1 MGSNW
6 FSEAVKMASFN
17 FRRGLILLNMKKQT
31 AIKKAALSTSGKAL
45 GGGVPKHFKDYNLHG
60 GEKQHLPIGVDIG
73 TREVVGFGV
82 NGTEMYVDDLHH
94 PFPAIRFKEDTP
106 EILKIKEKEKGDWK
120 KMTIHEKKELYR
132 ASFCSTLAEIQA
144 GNPGEWKSIWGTVFF
159 TLALTLFYASFLEGL
174 NPYTGRTRMNEEWSD
189 AAIQR
194 MVDMEMNKVQG
205 ISSHYDYEKNEW
217 K

>member
-1 MGSNW
+1 MG
-6 FSEAVKMASFN
+6 EAVKMASFN

-144 GNPGEWKSIWGTVFF
+144 GNPGEWKSIWGTIFF

-174 NPYTGRTRMNEEWSD
+174 NPC
-189 AAIQR
+189 
-194 MVDMEMNKVQG
+194 
-205 ISSHYDYEKNEW
+205 
-217 K
+217 

>member
-1 MGSNW
+1 MG
-6 FSEAVKMASFN
+6 EAVKMASFN

-120 KMTIHEKKELYR
+120 KLTVHEKKEVYR
-132 ASFCSTLAEIQA
+132 ASYCQTLMELKA
-144 GNPGEWKSIWGTVFF
+144 PTGEWKMIIGLVLSFVSIGIWCFVWVVK
-159 TLALTLFYASFLEGL
+159 YAYGPLPSTMTNDEHLK
-174 NPYTGRTRMNEEWSD
+174 
-189 AAIQR
+189 AQIQR
-194 MVDMEMNKVQG
+194 MIDMRVGAVDG
-205 ISSHYDYEKNEW
+205 FTSDYDYEK